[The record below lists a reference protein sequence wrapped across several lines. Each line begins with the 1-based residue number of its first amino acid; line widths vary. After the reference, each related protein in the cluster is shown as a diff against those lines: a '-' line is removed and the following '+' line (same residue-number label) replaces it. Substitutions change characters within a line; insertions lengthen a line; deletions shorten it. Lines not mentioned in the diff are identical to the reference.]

1 MSSQP
6 ETPSENGRQISYV
19 RAIYEALEAEM
30 ARDERVFL
38 MGEDVRLSV
47 YGTTKGLYEKF
58 GPERVRNTP
67 ITEEAVVGAALGAS
81 LMGLRPVVDLMQGNF
96 MYVAWEQFADQ
107 AAKARYMFGGQIS
120 FPTVFM
126 AAVGAF
132 DSAAAQ
138 HSDSPHPLF
147 MNLAG
152 LKVLLP
158 SSPGDAK
165 GLLISA
171 IRDPDPVIYLIPM
184 ALMAGEKGPAP
195 EAAEPIPIGKAA
207 LKRTGQDVTIVA
219 TGAMVRQALAAADT
233 LSEQGVQAEVVDPR
247 SLRPMDWETIISSVR
262 KTGRLVVVDEARRTC
277 SAASEIAAT
286 VYERCF
292 EDLRAP
298 ARIVACPDVP
308 IPFSPPLEAAVLP
321 DAGKILA
328 AAHSLGLGSPG

>member
-1 MSSQP
+1 MSSQAR
-6 ETPSENGRQISYV
+6 EQRENEREISYV
-19 RAIYEALEAEM
+19 RAIYEALQAEM
-30 ARDERVFL
+30 GRDERVFL

-47 YGTTKGLYEKF
+47 YGTTKGLYDEF
-58 GPERVRNTP
+58 GPMRVRNTP

-152 LKVLLP
+152 LKVVLP
-158 SSPGDAK
+158 SSPRDAK

-171 IRDPDPVIYLIPM
+171 IRDPDPVIYLTPM
-184 ALMAGEKGPAP
+184 SLMAGEKGPVP
-195 EAAEPIPIGKAA
+195 QAAFTIPIGEAEV
-207 LKRTGQDVTIVA
+207 KRPGEDVTIVA
-219 TGAMVRQALAAADT
+219 IGGMVRQALSAAEM
-233 LSEQGVQAEVVDPR
+233 LRQEGVEAEVIDPR
-247 SLRPMDWETIISSVR
+247 SLRPMDWEAIIRSAR

-286 VYERCF
+286 AYERCF
-292 EDLRAP
+292 EDLKAP
-298 ARIVACPDVP
+298 ARIVASPDVP
-308 IPFSPPLEAAVLP
+308 IPFSPPLEAAVIP
-321 DAGKILA
+321 NAEKIVA
-328 AAHSLGLGSPG
+328 AVHSLELGSRT